1 MALNEE
7 LAYKRGVARP
17 NNMWLNLVKM
27 AGRLSVA
34 PSLSWLLSIFISSF
48 LYHLLVHKLLNTYLA
63 REKRSCSAIVRK
75 TVSYEW
81 DISCDGR
88 SILFQMLEQ

>member
-1 MALNEE
+1 MAKSGEN
-7 LAYKRGVARP
+7 
-17 NNMWLNLVKM
+17 
-27 AGRLSVA
+27 GRKALSCSV
-34 PSLSWLLSIFISSF
+34 FIMVVINIYLTF
-48 LYHLLVHKLLNTYLA
+48 LYHLLVHKILNTYLA

-81 DISCDGR
+81 DISRDGR

>member
-1 MALNEE
+1 MKLDKE

-27 AGRLSVA
+27 ARRLSCSV
-34 PSLSWLLSIFISSF
+34 FIMVVINIF

-63 REKRSCSAIVRK
+63 REKRSYSAIVRK
-75 TVSYEW
+75 TVSYKW
-81 DISCDGR
+81 DISHDGW